1 MCHPRWVLDGVGVKA
16 GVIDWLIPSS
26 NIMQM
31 KVTGV
36 CVCVCVIPTN
46 VLWPAI
52 ICILIVAIV
61 MLPLYRDYEG
71 PALHRVEWENGAL
84 PCHGEKNKLSQK
96 YIRLD
101 KVLSSRNLHP

>member
-36 CVCVCVIPTN
+36 CVCVCVSFQPMYCD
-46 VLWPAI
+46 LQSFAYS
-52 ICILIVAIV
+52 L
-61 MLPLYRDYEG
+61 
-71 PALHRVEWENGAL
+71 
-84 PCHGEKNKLSQK
+84 
-96 YIRLD
+96 
-101 KVLSSRNLHP
+101 